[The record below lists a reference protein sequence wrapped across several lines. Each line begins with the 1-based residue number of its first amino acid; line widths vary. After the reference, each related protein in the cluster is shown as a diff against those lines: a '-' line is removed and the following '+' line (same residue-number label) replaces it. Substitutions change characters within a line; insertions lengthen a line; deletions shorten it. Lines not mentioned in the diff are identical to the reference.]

1 MKFPESRIYTHRGEV
16 CAYTH
21 RDEVIDVLINSIRGI
36 LLQYVCISNHHT
48 IDERNFYVQG
58 SHYDDLTHD
67 LT

>member
-1 MKFPESRIYTHRGEV
+1 M

-21 RDEVIDVLINSIRGI
+21 RGEVIDVLINSIRGI
-36 LLQYVCISNHHT
+36 FSQYVCISNHHT
-48 IDERNFYVQG
+48 IDERNFYIQG